1 MLLGAC
7 TSLPAIMG
15 AGDAAFSH
23 STAPESSEAEPLVDA
38 GDSDTDFRREHNS
51 DQVLRP

>member
-1 MLLGAC
+1 M
-7 TSLPAIMG
+7 SLPAMMG

-23 STAPESSEAEPLVDA
+23 STAPESSDAEPLVDA
-38 GDSDTDFRREHNS
+38 GDSDTDFRREHKS